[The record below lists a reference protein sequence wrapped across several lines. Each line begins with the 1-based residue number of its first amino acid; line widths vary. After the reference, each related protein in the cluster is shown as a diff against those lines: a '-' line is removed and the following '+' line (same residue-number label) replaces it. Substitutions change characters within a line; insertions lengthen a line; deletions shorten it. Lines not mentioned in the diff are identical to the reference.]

1 MYRCIADNYRE
12 IERKEHIDFIKKLL
26 VEVGIGVVVDL
37 ICLFAGGH

>member
-26 VEVGIGVVVDL
+26 VEVGIGVVADL
-37 ICLFAGGH
+37 ICLFAGGV